1 MEYDEVLGRALDVG
15 GVGVSDSFGLDGEV
29 DRLGIRLSISHF
41 CISVSFY
48 VLVFGISFD

>member
-29 DRLGIRLSISHF
+29 DRTRRLGIRLSISHF
-41 CISVSFY
+41 CEFLCIGFRNQ
-48 VLVFGISFD
+48 L